1 MNSANY
7 DTETC
12 SIDVLYQIVPIG
24 HLKFFQDVVHLFRN
38 RYRVACKNGLCHR
51 TKFSWPI

>member
-24 HLKFFQDVVHLFRN
+24 HLKKMSSIYFEIDTALHVKTVCVIELNSVGRF
-38 RYRVACKNGLCHR
+38 K
-51 TKFSWPI
+51 